1 MLVLHETKGLLS
13 FPSSGLGTH
22 LDAKLQL
29 GKRNVTI
36 GLPTFKQS
44 RALRPKQVPKP
55 EVGNQNKIKMSDK
68 FLLIDYENIQK
79 VNLSD
84 VPDNI
89 LIRIFVGQSQKNVP
103 FELVQQAQRFGHCIE
118 WIKVEGQGNNALDFH
133 IAFYIGKLQTEHK
146 RASFII
152 LSKDKGFE
160 PLIKHI
166 NNLKGNCRRINSL
179 FELST
184 VTDNYS
190 KDQNLTR
197 TIELLSKIDKSK
209 RPRKRTTL
217 TQHISSFFQKKI
229 DGSEIDKIID
239 YLFIEKLVSETG
251 GKLSYNF

>member
-1 MLVLHETKGLLS
+1 
-13 FPSSGLGTH
+13 
-22 LDAKLQL
+22 
-29 GKRNVTI
+29 
-36 GLPTFKQS
+36 
-44 RALRPKQVPKP
+44 
-55 EVGNQNKIKMSDK
+55 MSDK

-89 LIRIFVGQSQKNVP
+89 LVRIFVGQSQKNIP
-103 FELVQQAQRFGHCIE
+103 FELVQQAQRFGNCIE
-118 WIKVEGQGNNALDFH
+118 WIKVEGQGSNALDFH
-133 IAFYIGKLQTEHK
+133 IAFYMGKLQTEHK

-152 LSKDKGFE
+152 LSKDKGFD

-190 KDQNLTR
+190 KDQNLKR
-197 TIELLSKIDKSK
+197 TIELLSKIEKSK

-217 TQHISSFFQKKI
+217 SQHISSFFQKKMN
-229 DGSEIDKIID
+229 DSEIDKIID

-251 GKLSYNF
+251 DKLSYNF

>member
-1 MLVLHETKGLLS
+1 
-13 FPSSGLGTH
+13 
-22 LDAKLQL
+22 
-29 GKRNVTI
+29 
-36 GLPTFKQS
+36 
-44 RALRPKQVPKP
+44 
-55 EVGNQNKIKMSDK
+55 MSDK

-89 LIRIFVGQSQKNVP
+89 LIRIFVGQSQKNLP

-152 LSKDKGFE
+152 LSKDKGFD

-166 NNLKGNCRRINSL
+166 NNLKVNCRRINSL